1 MYFQFFQKSYYQI
14 FEFILNPIPQ
24 PNSINLVN
32 AHMEDPCLLQRPHF
46 SLIMEVTPPP
56 LSLMAVETFF
66 F

>member
-56 LSLMAVETFF
+56 
-66 F
+66 